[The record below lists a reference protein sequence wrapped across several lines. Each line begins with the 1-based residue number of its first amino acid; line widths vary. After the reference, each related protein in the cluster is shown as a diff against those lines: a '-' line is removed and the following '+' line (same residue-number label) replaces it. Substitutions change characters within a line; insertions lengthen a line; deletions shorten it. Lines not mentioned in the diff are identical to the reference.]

1 MMKERLRGFDP
12 FRAVMLATPDG
23 RVTAAVMAVLCAG
36 FFVCARVLCGAM
48 EGASAIALCGTLCVA
63 MLLLAAYRP
72 IREMGSPVVVLLL
85 TALLAM
91 LAVGAHLA
99 MLDIK
104 PGRYTKVLAPL
115 LEGMWNYDLTTAM
128 AWEEGAWSGGYLIVC
143 ALLSRL
149 EGFPALYA
157 FKLFDLVCQ
166 CAAACAAMRLARR
179 GGAGPVRALTGMLVC
194 VLAPTVLFNA
204 GCWAQC
210 DAMFAALTLW
220 GLVLTLERRQVA
232 GGLLLGAALATKLQS
247 AFIFP
252 VLLVLFLE
260 GRVSLRHLLAIA
272 VSFIAVHVP
281 MLLDG
286 QGFASILGRY
296 AAQIELVSES
306 AGLAD
311 NAPGVYGL
319 MSIASV
325 REFSGM
331 GLYFGIACA
340 LLVVLTMLRAK
351 KPLSE
356 RAMLLGAWLLAAGLP
371 LILPQMNARCLYL
384 AGLLG
389 FALARSREEM
399 AAALTLEAV
408 SLCCYMKAIFG
419 AEVLPMTAL
428 SLLAI
433 AAAVLV
439 ALSLLREL
447 GGAQTHDEPVRAG
460 AAR

>member
-12 FRAVMLATPDG
+12 FRAAMLATPDG
-23 RVTAAVMAVLCAG
+23 RTAGVVLAVLCAG

-48 EGASAIALCGTLCVA
+48 EGATAIALCGTLCVA
-63 MLLLAAYRP
+63 MLLLAMYRP
-72 IREMGSPVVVLLL
+72 LREMGSPVVALLL
-85 TALLAM
+85 AALLAM

-99 MLDIK
+99 MLDIR

-157 FKLFDLVCQ
+157 VKLLDLVCQ

-179 GGAGPVRALTGMLVC
+179 GGAGPLRALMGMLAC

-210 DAMFAALTLW
+210 DAVFTALTLW
-220 GLVLTLERRQVA
+220 GLALTLERRQVA

-247 AFIFP
+247 VFIFP
-252 VLLVLFLE
+252 LLLVLLPE
-260 GRVSLRHLLAIA
+260 GRASLRHLLAIA
-272 VSFIAVHVP
+272 VSFFALHVP

-286 QGFASILGRY
+286 QGLASILGRY
-296 AAQIELVSES
+296 AAQIELVSET

-340 LLVVLTMLRAK
+340 LLVVLAMLRARS
-351 KPLSE
+351 PLSE
-356 RAMLLGAWLLAAGLP
+356 RALLLGAWLLAAGLP

-384 AGLLG
+384 AGMLG
-389 FALARSREEM
+389 FALARSREEL

-408 SLCCYMKAIFG
+408 SLCCYMQAIFG
-419 AEVLPMTAL
+419 TEVLPMTAL

-447 GGAQTHDEPVRAG
+447 GGAQTHDEPERAE